1 MTCDGKLERVM
12 VLEKG
17 FAWNGETYGS
27 LSQIAKAMTGTNW
40 NGHRFFG
47 LRMEKS
53 GPAAG
58 AGRRERIGNANAPP
72 DAASIGPISDR
83 VIRCGDASLAR
94 ASRREI
100 AMLHRRDGATI
111 GDLTAA
117 AGWLS
122 HTTRGDHGSAHRGAV
137 RSEWEGCAPLCGRQR
152 PEGASPMALQHN
164 RAALA
169 ETTGF
174 PFERKHW
181 CGRQTPRHERVTQP
195 PHRLWPI
202 RGSSW

>member
-17 FAWNGETYGS
+17 FAWNRETYGS

-58 AGRRERIGNANAPP
+58 AGRRERIGNAGAPP

-94 ASRREI
+94 ASTREI

-122 HTTRGDHGSAHRGAV
+122 HTTRERSRVCASRGSQIRVG
-137 RSEWEGCAPLCGRQR
+137 GLR
-152 PEGASPMALQHN
+152 PSLWQA
-164 RAALA
+164 
-169 ETTGF
+169 TTGRRITNE
-174 PFERKHW
+174 PSKDAAGWANVEIVDYHK
-181 CGRQTPRHERVTQP
+181 GT
-195 PHRLWPI
+195 
-202 RGSSW
+202 